1 MVRQS
6 WPLRL
11 PNVEL
16 AVALECSFM
25 ADRKLKRIQRDPSWK
40 YVPLPP
46 LLVSV
51 NLEEDTGSTIGGS
64 VN

>member
-1 MVRQS
+1 MVGQS

-16 AVALECSFM
+16 AFERSFK

-40 YVPLPP
+40 TTPLPP

-51 NLEEDTGSTIGGS
+51 QS
-64 VN
+64 

>member
-16 AVALECSFM
+16 ALERSFM
-25 ADRKLKRIQRDPSWK
+25 ADRKLKRIQRNPSWK
-40 YVPLPP
+40 HAPLPP
-46 LLVSV
+46 LLVDV
-51 NLEEDTGSTIGGS
+51 DLEEGTGSTIGGS
-64 VN
+64 AN

>member
-6 WPLRL
+6 WPLGL
-11 PNVEL
+11 INVEL
-16 AVALECSFM
+16 ALERSFM

-40 YVPLPP
+40 NAPLPP

-51 NLEEDTGSTIGGS
+51 DLEEDTGTIVRS
-64 VN
+64 VVL

>member
-11 PNVEL
+11 TNVEL
-16 AVALECSFM
+16 ALERSFM

-40 YVPLPP
+40 NAPLPP

-51 NLEEDTGSTIGGS
+51 QSRIDTGSTIGGS

>member
-16 AVALECSFM
+16 ALERSFM

-40 YVPLPP
+40 YAPLPP
-46 LLVSV
+46 LLVGV
-51 NLEEDTGSTIGGS
+51 QFRRGHW
-64 VN
+64 